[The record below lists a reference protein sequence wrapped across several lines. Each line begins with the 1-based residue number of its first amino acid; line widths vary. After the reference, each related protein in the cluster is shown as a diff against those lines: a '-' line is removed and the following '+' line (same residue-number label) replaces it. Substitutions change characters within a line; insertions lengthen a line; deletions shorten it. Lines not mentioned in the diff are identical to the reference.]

1 MLQIKNIRKEYQTG
15 ELVQTALD
23 GVSLNLRD
31 SEFVAILGPSGSGK
45 TTFLNIIGGLD
56 HYDAGDIIINGISTK
71 KYTDRDWDSYRNHTI
86 GFVFQSYN
94 LIPHQTILS
103 NVELALT
110 ISGISKSERTERAKS
125 ALEDVGLGEHIH
137 KKPNQLSGGQMQRVA
152 IARSL
157 VNNPDIL
164 LADEPTGALDT
175 ETSLQIMELLKEV
188 AKDRLVIMVTH
199 NPELAE
205 EYANRVVNLKDG
217 QIIDDTNPFDIEEL
231 EQTPPKHENM
241 GKASMSFLTA
251 LSLSFNNLKTKKA
264 RTLLTAFAGSI
275 GIIGISLIMSL
286 SNGVSTYIEDI
297 QRDTM
302 SSYPISIEAQSM
314 DLSSFMSDS
323 NPNEIANTEV
333 DHELDGI
340 YSNSVGLEM
349 ASTVTMSMKENN
361 LTEFKR
367 YLDNTDN
374 DIHNYLGENGITYS
388 YDIKFDVFAYDSEEE
403 LVNTDGSSFESK
415 VKRDFPG
422 GPPAII
428 DRTENTPRNFEELM
442 PGTDEDLISNVVKDS
457 YEVLEGQ
464 WPKKYDEV
472 ILMLDENNEIST
484 RALYELGILPAAEY
498 EELLEKMDAGEEIDI
513 EDHKWNYE
521 DMINETFYLVPSS
534 DFFIENENGLFDD
547 VSEDEESVQEI
558 VENNGI
564 ELKVVGIVRPIE
576 DATYSGFTGY
586 VGYTKAL
593 TEYLIEY
600 VDHSEVVQA
609 QEETPDINVLNGVEF
624 SPADDQT
631 KINDTV
637 KYLSNLSI
645 SEKAEMMRVIFA
657 AMTVDN
663 PEMEQ
668 MMMMGEVELAA
679 YLDQYLMNPEDEDLL
694 NIYDNYISSGNY
706 DDNMATFGVV
716 SLDAPSMIN
725 IYADRFEDKDA
736 IALEIEKYNE
746 EASEENQITYTD
758 FVALLMSSITTII
771 NVISYVL
778 VAFVAV
784 SLVVSSIM
792 IGIITYISVME
803 RTKEI
808 GILRAIG
815 ASKSNISQIF
825 NAETFI
831 IGLLSGVL
839 GIGITSLLLIPGNSI
854 IHSLTG
860 ITTINASLPIG
871 TAVALVGL
879 SLILSLI
886 AGIIPSRKAAE
897 SDPVIAL
904 RSE

>member
-1 MLQIKNIRKEYQTG
+1 MLQIQNIKKEYQTG

-56 HYDAGDIIINGISTK
+56 RYDAGDIIINGISTR

-110 ISGISKSERTERAKS
+110 ISGISKSERKERAKS

-137 KKPNQLSGGQMQRVA
+137 KRPNQMSGGQMQRVA

-205 EYANRVVNLKDG
+205 KYANRVVNLQDG
-217 QIIDDTNPFDIEEL
+217 QIIDDTNPFEIEEL

-314 DLSSFMSDS
+314 DLSSFISGS
-323 NPNEIANTEV
+323 NPNETANTEV
-333 DHELDGI
+333 DHDLDGI
-340 YSNSVGLEM
+340 YSNSAGLEM
-349 ASTVTMSMKENN
+349 ASTVTMSIKENN
-361 LTEFKR
+361 LTEFKK
-367 YLDNTDN
+367 YLDDTDN

-388 YDIKFDVFAYDSEEE
+388 YDVKFDVFANDSDEE
-403 LVNTDGSSFESK
+403 LINTDGSSFESK
-415 VKRDFPG
+415 VETNFTA

-428 DRTENTPRNFEELM
+428 DGAGNTPGNFEELM
-442 PGTDEDLISNVVKDS
+442 PGANEDVISNVVKDS
-457 YEVLEGQ
+457 YEVLEGK
-464 WPKKYDEV
+464 WPQEYDEV
-472 ILMLDENNEIST
+472 VLMLDENNEIST
-484 RALYELGILPAAEY
+484 QALYELGFLPAAEY
-498 EELLEKMDAGEEIDI
+498 EELLEKMDAGEEIEI
-513 EDHKWNYE
+513 EDHKWNYQ
-521 DMINETFYLVPSS
+521 DMINQNFYLVPSS
-534 DFFIENENGLFDD
+534 DYFVENENGLFDD
-547 VSEDEESVQEI
+547 ISEDEEQVQEL
-558 VENNGI
+558 VENGI
-564 ELKVVGIVRPIE
+564 ELNIVGIARPIE

-586 VGYTKAL
+586 VGYTKEL
-593 TEYLIEY
+593 TEHLIEY
-600 VDHSEVVQA
+600 VDNSEVVQA
-609 QEETPDINVLNGVEF
+609 QEETPDINVTNGVKF
-624 SPADDQT
+624 APADDQT

-637 KYLSNLSI
+637 EYLSNLSI
-645 SEKAEMMRVIFA
+645 SEKAEMMRVILA
-657 AMTVDN
+657 SMATDN
-663 PEMEQ
+663 PEMGQ

-679 YLDQYLMNPEDEDLL
+679 YLDQYLTDPEDEDLL
-694 NIYDNYISSGNY
+694 RIYDNYISSGNY
-706 DDNMATFGVV
+706 DDNMAAFGVV

-746 EASEENQITYTD
+746 GVSDENQITYTD
-758 FVALLMSSITTII
+758 LVALLMSSITTII

-778 VAFVAV
+778 IAFVAV

-839 GIGITSLLLIPGNSI
+839 GVGITSLLLIPTNSI

-871 TAVALVGL
+871 TAVALIGL

-886 AGIIPSRKAAE
+886 AGIIPSRKAAK